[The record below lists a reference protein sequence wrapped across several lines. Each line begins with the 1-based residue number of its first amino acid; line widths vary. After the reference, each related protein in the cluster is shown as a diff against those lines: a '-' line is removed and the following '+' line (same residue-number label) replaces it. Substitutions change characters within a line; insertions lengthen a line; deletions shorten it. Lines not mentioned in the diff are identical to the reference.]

1 MWVIGIA
8 AQYREFASAKEPF
21 CTKNNQL
28 WIDRVI
34 EIKRERF
41 IKALF
46 LCLLLCNDKS
56 VDKVLKPY
64 VLVLYREIKGC
75 VHLFMSPVYNR
86 N

>member
-8 AQYREFASAKEPF
+8 AQYREFALAKEPF

-28 WIDRVI
+28 WIASVI

-46 LCLLLCNDKS
+46 LCLLLGNTLS
-56 VDKVLKPY
+56 VDKALQACIDNV
-64 VLVLYREIKGC
+64 YRKIKGC
-75 VHLFMSPVYNR
+75 DQVPFSSVYNP

>member
-28 WIDRVI
+28 WIDQAI

-46 LCLLLCNDKS
+46 LCLFLRRRFS
-56 VDKVLKPY
+56 VDKAP
-64 VLVLYREIKGC
+64 RTT
-75 VHLFMSPVYNR
+75 
-86 N
+86 